1 MKYLEVKFCITDN
14 QGRNIDDEMLLQAAK
29 DILCDFAG
37 NAGFESFED
46 VMSLHDALPI
56 FVKTFI

>member
-1 MKYLEVKFCITDN
+1 
-14 QGRNIDDEMLLQAAK
+14 MLLQAAK

-46 VMSLHDALPI
+46 VMSTVTGYVQTQNFNKEVFVPYMI
-56 FVKTFI
+56 FIKYDIHKKYG